1 MDNKL
6 KGYRVMIGKKQSDF
20 SNMLS
25 ISEGTYRLK
34 EQKKLEF
41 KQSEIKKI
49 MEEFK
54 RHNIS
59 VTAEDIFLN

>member
-1 MDNKL
+1 
-6 KGYRVMIGKKQSDF
+6 MIGKKQSDF

-34 EQKKLEF
+34 EQKRLEF

-54 RHNIS
+54 KHNIS
-59 VTAEDIFLN
+59 VTAEEIFLS